1 MSKKTEEGLTEAH
14 CNAKTALWDGEF
26 NVTTLEEKKILEH
39 MHVKIDGISVL
50 RYFMLVTF

>member
-1 MSKKTEEGLTEAH
+1 MSKKTEEGLTGAH

-26 NVTTLEEKKILEH
+26 NVTTLEEKILEH
-39 MHVKIDGISVL
+39 KHVKTDGISVL